1 MLYVQVAR
9 SSTHVRKGAKF
20 GVQKVNNGLDI
31 HVWAEP
37 PVLGMGSI
45 VKNMLRVNKLIN
57 KIFRGEVVKK
67 G

>member
-20 GVQKVNNGLDI
+20 GVQKVNTGLDI
-31 HVWAEP
+31 HVHVWAEP

-45 VKNMLRVNKLIN
+45 VKNMLRVN
-57 KIFRGEVVKK
+57 
-67 G
+67 